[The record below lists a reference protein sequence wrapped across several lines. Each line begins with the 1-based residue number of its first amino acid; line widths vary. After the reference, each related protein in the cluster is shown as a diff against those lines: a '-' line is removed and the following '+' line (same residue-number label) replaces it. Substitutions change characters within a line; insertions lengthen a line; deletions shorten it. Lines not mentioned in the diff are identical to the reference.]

1 MNVSGNENNQNEN
14 NQNENN
20 QNENNQN
27 ENLKKKRGGSQKRSW
42 VWKWFVSNE
51 TGSLCQ
57 VEVVDGEICGKHYHN
72 GNSTGVLI
80 DHLVNKHHLT
90 KEMSKQDY
98 VVRNK

>member
-1 MNVSGNENNQNEN
+1 MNVSG
-14 NQNENN
+14 NENN

-57 VEVVDGEICGKHYHN
+57 VEVIDGEICGKHYHN
-72 GNSTGVLI
+72 GSSTGV
-80 DHLVNKHHLT
+80 
-90 KEMSKQDY
+90 
-98 VVRNK
+98 